1 MALSYSLP
9 KKWFNSIIISNATI
23 SAVGRNLWI
32 ISSNV
37 KHFDPE
43 SGLSSGNKQG
53 IESGAYPTPRTFGF
67 NVKIGF

>member
-1 MALSYSLP
+1 MALSYALP
-9 KKWFNSIIISNATI
+9 KAWFSDIFIANASV

-32 ISSNV
+32 MHKNT

-53 IESGAYPTPRTFGF
+53 IESGAYPTPRTIGF